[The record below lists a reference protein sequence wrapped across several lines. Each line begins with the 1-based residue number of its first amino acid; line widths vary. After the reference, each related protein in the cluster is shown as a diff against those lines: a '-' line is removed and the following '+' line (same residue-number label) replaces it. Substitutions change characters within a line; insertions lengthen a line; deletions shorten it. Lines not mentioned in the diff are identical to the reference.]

1 MPTPAP
7 DPDTTPYRPAVVAF
21 ATIVAALLI
30 DRFPTVL
37 WHAPG
42 WLAFSRAHPEQAML
56 AWKLAQVPLCVLAA
70 MTILRRPVRGAVR
83 ALGLASPLL
92 PALVLGLVCSI
103 PVLAVAAWART
114 GLNPHATIF
123 SSLRT
128 SVGSGLGEEVLYRG
142 LLFLLLYRFAR
153 WPFWAAALANA
164 APWVVGHLY
173 QSQETG
179 MSLIAGTAQVAV
191 TFTALGALAAWM
203 LVHWDDNLWVLV
215 AIHGL
220 ANLWWHLLAE
230 GTVPL
235 YGAAGWVMRLGLTI
249 TAIAVTLLRQRL
261 PAPLTSPAPSAGW
274 PASPPSP

>member
-1 MPTPAP
+1 MPTPGPDSDTAP
-7 DPDTTPYRPAVVAF
+7 DRPAVVAM
-21 ATIVAALLI
+21 ATILAALLI

-37 WHAPG
+37 WHVPG
-42 WLAFSRAHPEQAML
+42 WLALSRGAPEQAML

-70 MTILRRPVRGAVR
+70 MVILRCPVRGAVR
-83 ALGLASPLL
+83 ALGLAGPLL
-92 PALVLGLVCSI
+92 PALVLGLLCSI

-123 SSLRT
+123 SALRT
-128 SVGSGLGEEVLYRG
+128 SVGSGVGEEVLYRG
-142 LLFLLLYRFAR
+142 LLFLVLYRYAR

-164 APWVVGHLY
+164 APWVAGHLY

-179 MSLIAGTAQVAV
+179 LSLLAGTAQVAV
-191 TFTALGALAAWM
+191 TFTVLGALAAWM
-203 LVHWDDNLWVLV
+203 LVRWDDNLWVLV

-235 YGAAGWVMRLGLTI
+235 YGAAGWVMRLGLMI
-249 TAIAVTLLRQRL
+249 TAVAVTLLRQRL
-261 PAPLTSPAPSAGW
+261 PAPLASPAASA
-274 PASPPSP
+274 